1 MTNQQS
7 FDFARARTTDP
18 ETSHKAAKS
27 IGETANKHYHIIYDC
42 LMDYGA
48 LGKDGISKITGL
60 ESNQISRR
68 LPEMQKIGWVE
79 LTGAEVLSKYNKAER
94 EWKAIKGVTLYD

>member
-27 IGETANKHYHIIYDC
+27 IGETANKHYQIIYDC
-42 LMDYGA
+42 LH
-48 LGKDGISKITGL
+48 
-60 ESNQISRR
+60 
-68 LPEMQKIGWVE
+68 
-79 LTGAEVLSKYNKAER
+79 
-94 EWKAIKGVTLYD
+94 